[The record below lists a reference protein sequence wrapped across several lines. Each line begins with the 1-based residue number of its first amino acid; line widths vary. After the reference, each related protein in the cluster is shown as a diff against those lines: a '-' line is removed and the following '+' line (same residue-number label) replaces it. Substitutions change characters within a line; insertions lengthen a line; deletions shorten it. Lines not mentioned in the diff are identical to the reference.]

1 MVVART
7 REENHWKVAIGES
20 SSAGLA
26 EGTLGA
32 WLYLVLMG
40 WLSVSER

>member
-1 MVVART
+1 LKAD
-7 REENHWKVAIGES
+7 ILS

-26 EGTLGA
+26 EETLGA

-40 WLSVSER
+40 CLSVSRPGSRIS